1 MKTKYLWIL
10 PMAALVLSQ
19 GCKSYTSNVI
29 LKAEESDVNWK
40 SAYDKVVI
48 EHPIRPGDRIQFS
61 IFTNAG
67 EAIIDPSGNLTS
79 SKGFGDGTAPTTDK
93 PTYDVLENGSCQFPL
108 IGSLQVAGLRTSQL
122 DSLLSSRYE
131 KYYNGVY
138 TISKVVNKKLVVLG
152 AGGGKIIPFTPNI
165 NLLEVIALYGGLGD
179 KSRGYNIRVVRGD
192 LKNPEIQ
199 VVNLRTVADM
209 KKTIVTLKP
218 DDIIYIEPV
227 RRPGSESIRDNLFVF
242 NIIQVILTT
251 AVLINTLST
260 R

>member
-1 MKTKYLWIL
+1 MKTKLLLIL
-10 PMAALVLSQ
+10 PLAAVILSQ

-29 LKAEESDVNWK
+29 LKADESDINWK
-40 SAYDKVVI
+40 SAYEKVVI

-61 IFTNAG
+61 IFTNSG
-67 EAIIDPSGNLTS
+67 ESIIDPSGNLKNTIT
-79 SKGFGDGTAPTTDK
+79 FGDGTTANTDI
-93 PTYDVLENGSCQFPL
+93 PTYEVLENGTCHFPL
-108 IGSLQVAGLRTSQL
+108 IGNLQVAGLRTSQL
-122 DSLLSSRYE
+122 DSMLSSHYE

-138 TISKVVNKKLVVLG
+138 TISKVVNKKLVVFG

-165 NLLEVIALYGGLGD
+165 NLLEVIALYGGLID

-199 VVNLRTVADM
+199 VVNLRTVSDM
-209 KKTIVTLKP
+209 KKTIVTLLP

-251 AVLINTLST
+251 AVLINTLSS